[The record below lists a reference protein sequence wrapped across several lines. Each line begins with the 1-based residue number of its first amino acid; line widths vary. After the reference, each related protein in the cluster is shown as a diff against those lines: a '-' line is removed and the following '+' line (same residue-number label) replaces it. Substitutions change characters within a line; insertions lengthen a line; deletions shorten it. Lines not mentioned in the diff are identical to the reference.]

1 MLEQKSQLR
10 EVSPSGE
17 VSASYPLQPVG
28 FPLQPRVLFLS
39 PCPLSSLVG
48 LTLALSN
55 QQQSFQKALDIGAH
69 DRRGEA
75 ASQVSS
81 ANLRGAFPQA
91 KTCDPRLYHLVKEL
105 LHTI

>member
-10 EVSPSGE
+10 EVSPSEE

-39 PCPLSSLVG
+39 PCPLFTLAG

-55 QQQSFQKALDIGAH
+55 QAEVPLSLKLQ
-69 DRRGEA
+69 
-75 ASQVSS
+75 
-81 ANLRGAFPQA
+81 LR
-91 KTCDPRLYHLVKEL
+91 L
-105 LHTI
+105 